1 MPRCGARRARH
12 RRRVTARAR
21 RSRGPPAG
29 GASPP
34 SSARCSRARRRV
46 RSGHDRPR
54 VGRPTGGVGRAVRSG
69 PRTLGAGGRL
79 ITEARSLASRWR
91 AAVGRGV
98 AGQRSVAESVPAVRL
113 HAHRRRGS
121 HRTRTLTSDPR
132 FVRPVATI
140 VTMSVTTAVS
150 RTQQECHRTTSRL
163 TCRRARHCGV
173 VRRSNVQWGT

>member
-1 MPRCGARRARH
+1 MPRCGARRTWH
-12 RRRVTARAR
+12 RRWVTGRAR

-46 RSGHDRPR
+46 RSGHHRPR

-69 PRTLGAGGRL
+69 PRTGRCRRTAHHRGAL
-79 ITEARSLASRWR
+79 LASRWR

-98 AGQRSVAESVPAVRL
+98 AGQHSVAESVPAVRL

-132 FVRPVATI
+132 FVRPVATT

-163 TCRRARHCGV
+163 TSRRARHCGV